1 MIGFLPRQR
10 DRKGL
15 LATLP
20 GYHMRQRL
28 MSRAPWNKLRTGGA
42 LVPERWLSFSG
53 QVAQS
58 GPEYSIKECA
68 GVLAILH
75 ELRVAILV
83 GPAVAILA
91 GR

>member
-15 LATLP
+15 LAALP

-28 MSRAPWNKLRTGGA
+28 MSRAPWNKLRAGGA

-58 GPEYSIKECA
+58 GPEYSR
-68 GVLAILH
+68 
-75 ELRVAILV
+75 LRVENC
-83 GPAVAILA
+83 
-91 GR
+91 

>member
-10 DRKGL
+10 DRKVL
-15 LATLP
+15 LAALP

-28 MSRAPWNKLRTGGA
+28 MSRAPWNKLRAGGS

-58 GPEYSIKECA
+58 GPEYSIYRIRRYMHEITYSNTKIYSK
-68 GVLAILH
+68 AI
-75 ELRVAILV
+75 
-83 GPAVAILA
+83 
-91 GR
+91 

>member
-15 LATLP
+15 LAALP

-28 MSRAPWNKLRTGGA
+28 MSRAPWNKLRAGGS
-42 LVPERWLSFSG
+42 LISERWLSFPG

-58 GPEYSIKECA
+58 GPEYSRFLYSSSFLITLHCILK
-68 GVLAILH
+68 GISSYVLRI
-75 ELRVAILV
+75 I
-83 GPAVAILA
+83 
-91 GR
+91 